1 MSQMMKMDSHNLSEE
16 ESQAIFELQSSDAES
31 STDEEQTVSIEE
43 RNSTGNSSFWKAVS
57 NIMNFIEGIGF
68 LALPYAIKRGGIA
81 IIAAFLIL
89 PLCSWYTGKLL
100 IECLYDGDKNKKRV
114 RTRSTFKELGEI
126 LLPKY
131 GGYVYTVLVQMD
143 FFLSSVS
150 YLVLCGSLMS
160 HTIPSIPMAAW
171 ICIAG
176 VIVFPTTFLKSMTE
190 IGWLSIISVVALI
203 SVVVTVLWY
212 GLDHMIKW
220 DVQSVLFWNSEGIS
234 IALPILVLAYDSQTI
249 LPTVELSM
257 REKHKFNLALALS
270 YIINVIIKTVFS
282 FLAFLSFGSNTD
294 QVILNNLP
302 EGPIRTCTSLLFVSS
317 CIFSYA
323 LFVYPILVSVQTTEA
338 YEHAFAKFPRI
349 VFFFIRTTVVAL
361 TVLVAIMLPKF
372 AFLVSLTGS
381 IVDSMFLFILPCAV
395 HLKLK
400 FKQLEIY
407 QVWLDVLLIA
417 TGIACATFGAIFSGK
432 ALVAK

>member
-1 MSQMMKMDSHNLSEE
+1 MDCHNLSEE
-16 ESQAIFELQSSDAES
+16 ESQAILELQSSDAES
-31 STDEEQTVSIEE
+31 STDEEQTVSTEE

-114 RTRSTFKELGEI
+114 RTRSTFKELGDI

-131 GGYVYTVLVQMD
+131 GGYVYTILVQMD

-190 IGWLSIISVVALI
+190 IGWLSIISVAALI

-234 IALPILVLAYDSQTI
+234 IALSILVLAYNSQLI

-257 REKHKFNLALALS
+257 REKHKFKVALALA
-270 YIINVIIKTVFS
+270 YFINAIIKIVFS

-302 EGPIRTCTSLLFVSS
+302 EGTLRTCSNLLFVSS

-323 LFVYPILVSVQTTEA
+323 LSVFPIIVFIQTTDI
-338 YEHAFAKFPRI
+338 YEYAFSKFPKIGSFVIRAI
-349 VFFFIRTTVVAL
+349 V
-361 TVLVAIMLPKF
+361 VLLSVLMAIIFPKF
-372 AFLVSLTGS
+372 AYLVSFTGS
-381 IVDSMFLFILPCAV
+381 LSDSMFFFILPCAV

-400 FKQLEIY
+400 SKELKIY
-407 QVWLDVLLIA
+407 QVCLDVLLIVI
-417 TGIACATFGAIFSGK
+417 GIACGIFGIIFSGK
-432 ALVAK
+432 ALTSK

>member
-1 MSQMMKMDSHNLSEE
+1 MDSHNLSDE
-16 ESQAIFELQSSDAES
+16 ESQAILDLQSSDAES
-31 STDEEQTVSIEE
+31 STDEEQNVSIEE
-43 RNSTGNSSFWKAVS
+43 RNSTGNSSLWKAIF

-81 IIAAFLIL
+81 IMVAFLIL
-89 PLCSWYTGKLL
+89 PICSWYTGKLL
-100 IECLYDGDKNKKRV
+100 IECLYDGDEKKKRV

-131 GGYVYTVLVQMD
+131 GGYLFAVLVQMD

-160 HTIPSIPMAAW
+160 HTIRAVPMAAW

-176 VIVFPTTFLKSMTE
+176 VVVFPTTFLKSMTQ
-190 IGWLSIISVVALI
+190 IGWLSITSIAALI

-212 GLDHMIKW
+212 GLGRMNKW
-220 DVQSVLFWNSEGIS
+220 NVQSVLFWNSEGIS
-234 IALPILVLAYDSQTI
+234 IALPMLVLAYDAQTI

-257 REKHKFNLALALS
+257 REKNKFNLALALA

-302 EGPIRTCTSLLFVSS
+302 EGPIRTFTSLLFVSS

-323 LFVYPILVSVQTTEA
+323 LFVFPILVFIQTTEA

-349 VFFFIRTTVVAL
+349 GFIVIRTTVVAL
-361 TVLVAIMLPKF
+361 TVLVAIIFPKF
-372 AFLVSLTGS
+372 AFVISFTGS
-381 IVDSMFLFILPCAV
+381 IVDSMFLFVLPCAV

-400 FKQLEIY
+400 FKQLKIY
-407 QVWLDVLLIA
+407 QVWLDVLLISI
-417 TGIACATFGAIFSGK
+417 GITCATFGAIFSGK